1 MNPDAVQLAGWLACA
16 FFLAGGVNQVLK
28 LVDRAK
34 EQPPPLETYATKA
47 EVALLRADV
56 QRLESKLDHSLE
68 ALQTEMKADRAAAN
82 HANELRAVKL
92 HERINDVLA
101 AVSELRGKA
110 TLWAAE

>member
-16 FFLAGGVNQVLK
+16 FFMAGGINQVLK
-28 LVDRAK
+28 LFDRAK

-47 EVALLRADV
+47 EVSLLRADV
-56 QRLESKLDHSLE
+56 QRLEGKFAHNLE
-68 ALQTEMKADRAAAN
+68 ALQIEMRADRDSTKQ
-82 HANELRAVKL
+82 ANEVRAVKL

-110 TLWAAE
+110 TLWGAD